1 MLNFV
6 LRRFLMSMVI
16 WERDRSVSHI
26 PTPSM
31 LRFLFT
37 DTRMAWLWLFVR
49 LYVGY
54 QWITAGFAKLTG
66 YSIAFAAFGKPVQG
80 GSWVFGVHHGVAL
93 RGFLLGAISKSSGS
107 FPVVQ
112 GWYATFLQH
121 MILPAAVPFSTLV
134 ACGEFCVGLGLIVGA
149 LTGIAAFFGIVMN
162 VNYILAGAISVN
174 PILAVLALLLL
185 LAWRTA
191 GYIGIDHFLLR
202 LRLGTSPSATGATI
216 SKDNVIITDYVISDV
231 NVISKDNTTSEDDD
245 QPMPA
250 EAVASSSAIGR

>member
-1 MLNFV
+1 
-6 LRRFLMSMVI
+6 MSMVI

-26 PTPSM
+26 PTPSI

-37 DTRMAWLWLFVR
+37 DTRIAWLWLFVR

-66 YSIAFAAFGKPVQG
+66 YSIAFTAFGKPEQG
-80 GSWVFGVHHGVAL
+80 GSWVFGAHHGVAL

-112 GWYATFLQH
+112 SWYAAFLQH
-121 MILPAAVPFSTLV
+121 MVLPAAVPFSALV

-174 PILAVLALLLL
+174 PVLAILTLLLL

-202 LRLGTSPSATGATI
+202 LRLDTSPSANSATI
-216 SKDNVIITDYVISDV
+216 SKDNIISEDNIIIKDNIISEV
-231 NVISKDNTTSEDDD
+231 NIPNEANTTSEDDD

-250 EAVASSSAIGR
+250 EAVASSSTFVRS